1 MSQNV
6 TEPQTKPLALVTG
19 ASSGIG
25 LELAKQFAEHGF
37 DVVVNAEDAGIEKAA
52 MLVRASGAHVVP
64 VQADLRTEQGV
75 AQLWSRLQEL
85 GRPLEA
91 AALNA
96 GVGESGAF
104 VDTDWAD
111 DLAIMQL
118 NVVSTA
124 ALLKLA
130 LVEMT
135 GRNAGRVLVTS
146 SIASTMPGPY
156 QPVYNASKSFLQSL
170 TEAVQTELKDKDS
183 AVTVTS
189 LMPGPTDTDFFD
201 RAGLDDTVMGEG
213 PKDPADQVAA
223 QGFEAMMAGERKVVA
238 ASLATKAQ
246 AAANKV
252 LPDSVK
258 AAAHKVMAKP
268 QE

>member
-1 MSQNV
+1 MTQNV
-6 TEPQTKPLALVTG
+6 TEPQTRPLALVTG

-25 LELAKQFAEHGF
+25 LELAKQFAQHGY
-37 DVVVNAEDAGIEKAA
+37 DLVVTAEDAGIEKAA
-52 MLVRASGAHVVP
+52 MLVQATGAHVVP
-64 VQADLRTEQGV
+64 VQAALRTEQGV
-75 AQLWSRLQEL
+75 AQLWSRVQEL
-85 GRPLEA
+85 GRPLEGA
-91 AALNA
+91 AINA
-96 GVGESGAF
+96 GVGRNGAF
-104 VDTDWAD
+104 VDTDWAQ
-111 DLAIMQL
+111 DLEIMQL

-135 GRNAGRVLVTS
+135 ARNSGRILVTS
-146 SIASTMPGPY
+146 SIASTMPGAY
-156 QPVYNASKSFLQSL
+156 QPVYNASKSFVQSL

-189 LMPGPTDTDFFD
+189 LMPGPVDTNFFE
-201 RAGLDDTVMGEG
+201 RADLEDTAMGQG
-213 PKDPADQVAA
+213 PKDQPDEVAA

-252 LPDSVK
+252 LPDAVK

-268 QE
+268 QD

>member
-1 MSQNV
+1 M
-6 TEPQTKPLALVTG
+6 TDTAPLALVTG

-25 LELAKQFAEHGF
+25 LELAKQFARHGY
-37 DVVVNAEDAGIEKAA
+37 DVVANAEDAGLEKAA
-52 MLVRASGAHVVP
+52 MLIRAEGVDVIS
-64 VQADLRTEQGV
+64 VQADLRTPEGV
-75 AQLWSRLQEL
+75 SQLWTRVQALD
-85 GRPLEA
+85 RPLAA

-111 DLAIMQL
+111 DLEIMQL
-118 NVVSTA
+118 NAVSTA
-124 ALLKLA
+124 ALLKLC

-135 GRNAGRVLVTS
+135 GRDAGRILVTS
-146 SIASTMPGPY
+146 SIASTMPGAY
-156 QPVYNASKSFLQSL
+156 QPVYNASKSFIQSL
-170 TEAVQTELKDKDS
+170 TEAVQAELKDKGS

-189 LMPGPTDTDFFD
+189 LMPGPTDTNFFS
-201 RAGLDDTVMGEG
+201 RAGLLNTVMGQG
-213 PKDPADQVAA
+213 PKDPADKVAE
-223 QGFEAMMAGERKVVA
+223 QGFEAMLAGERKVVA

-252 LPDSVK
+252 MPDAFK

-268 QE
+268 KD